1 MKNYK
6 ALIIDDE
13 HFAQQGLKK
22 IIQHALPNF
31 FISIDTASS
40 VKEGVDLINEINPD
54 IVFLDIQMPNEFGF
68 KLFDYF
74 DEITFD
80 VIFTTA
86 HSDYILQAV
95 NQWGCLGYLMKP
107 IAISDLKILMN
118 RFVERQNIVPKSITE
133 IEKIEEVE
141 DEISNNDLKNQLKNE
156 HGIIFI
162 PSITE
167 VLVLKIDEI
176 IYCKADDSYCTIYT
190 KDASFMVTKTLKEVE
205 GLINK
210 INFLRIN
217 RSYLVNINFANKFDK
232 RKNILILNC
241 HPYEGENTLPVT
253 TLGYKIL
260 ANVVS

>member
-1 MKNYK
+1 
-6 ALIIDDE
+6 
-13 HFAQQGLKK
+13 
-22 IIQHALPNF
+22 
-31 FISIDTASS
+31 
-40 VKEGVDLINEINPD
+40 
-54 IVFLDIQMPNEFGF
+54 
-68 KLFDYF
+68 
-74 DEITFD
+74 
-80 VIFTTA
+80 
-86 HSDYILQAV
+86 
-95 NQWGCLGYLMKP
+95 
-107 IAISDLKILMN
+107 MN
-118 RFVERQNIVPKSITE
+118 RFVERQNIVPKSIIE

-241 HPYEGENTLPVT
+241 HPHEGENTLPVT